1 MFLSDF
7 PQNHLG
13 SVTVVYLQVLDIK
26 FECKSC
32 SRQVQTELKEST

>member
-13 SVTVVYLQVLDIK
+13 SVTVVYVLVLDIK

-32 SRQVQTELKEST
+32 ARQVQTELRENT